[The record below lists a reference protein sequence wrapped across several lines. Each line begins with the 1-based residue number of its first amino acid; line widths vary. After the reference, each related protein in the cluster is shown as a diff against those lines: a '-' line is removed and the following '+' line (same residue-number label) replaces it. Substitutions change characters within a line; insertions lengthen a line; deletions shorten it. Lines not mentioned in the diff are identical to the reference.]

1 MAGSSSCSSA
11 NKRTRLLA
19 KQRAAGVPGR
29 AAGERHEV
37 PVLVTRGVPA
47 RGADAL
53 EEVEVSKRVPGEA
66 VSENPGL

>member
-1 MAGSSSCSSA
+1 MAGA
-11 NKRTRLLA
+11 PGW
-19 KQRAAGVPGR
+19 AAS
-29 AAGERHEV
+29 ERHEV